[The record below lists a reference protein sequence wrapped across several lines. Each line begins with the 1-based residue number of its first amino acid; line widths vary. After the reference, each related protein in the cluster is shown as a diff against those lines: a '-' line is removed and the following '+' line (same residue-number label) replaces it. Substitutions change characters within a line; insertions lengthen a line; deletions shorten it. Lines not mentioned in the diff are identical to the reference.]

1 MMRLLI
7 CVSLLVNL
15 LFVGVQCKPIDD
27 SEEETEKPITDAK
40 EEAKTAGQN
49 NKTLEHGN
57 TYEKLPVIYSLSGS
71 GSGEVGPVTSPPK
84 IFCPPD
90 FLEMWMK
97 VFKNYPDQCMKNA
110 TSDGDGDNDREN
122 NPNDTDDKGTDSD
135 DKDSDGSDSDD
146 TDSDAKGSDDKDSTN
161 NGSDSDKEGN

>member
-27 SEEETEKPITDAK
+27 SEEETEKPITDSK

-49 NKTLEHGN
+49 DKTLEPGN

-71 GSGEVGPVTSPPK
+71 GSGEVGLVTSPPK

-97 VFKNYPDQCMKNA
+97 IFKNYPDQCMKNA
-110 TSDGDGDNDREN
+110 TGDGDDDNDREN
-122 NPNDTDDKGTDSD
+122 NANDTDDKDSD
-135 DKDSDGSDSDD
+135 DKDTDGSDSDD
-146 TDSDAKGSDDKDSTN
+146 TDSDANGSDDND
-161 NGSDSDKEGN
+161 SDSDKEGN